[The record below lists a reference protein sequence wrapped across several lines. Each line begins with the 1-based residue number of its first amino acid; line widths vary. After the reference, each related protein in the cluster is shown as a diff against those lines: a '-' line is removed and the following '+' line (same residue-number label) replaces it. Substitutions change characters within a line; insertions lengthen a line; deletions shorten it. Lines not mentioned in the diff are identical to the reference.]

1 MKRYRFEVREQLITP
16 IEVIADTEQEARE
29 RVFRQ
34 DRRHVTHFDI
44 SRGDIQLVL
53 RAVEAT

>member
-16 IEVIADTEQEARE
+16 IEVLADTEQEARE

-34 DRRHVTHFDI
+34 DRRYVTYFDI
-44 SRGDIQLVL
+44 LRGDIQLVL